1 MIAGYHRAIK
11 EAGYRG
17 SRFLQA
23 VRGKGGLAT
32 AQRMLKPRTSAQRAG
47 LDRLLE
53 AGKHRLTLEWL
64 VLRPRFKN
72 LFTQEERDEA
82 RRRLKGFVREAAK
95 VRRERERL
103 YPDELEMGRTY
114 AEGAKRQIRVNAY
127 ERDPRAR
134 KACIAQHGTRC
145 TACGLSFE
153 ERYGRIGRGFIHV
166 HHLRPLSAAGK
177 ADRVNPQTDLVPIC
191 PNCHAMIHRSKR
203 PLTISRLKSR
213 LRRQR

>member
-1 MIAGYHRAIK
+1 MIAGYHRAIE

-23 VRGKGGLAT
+23 VRGKGGLPT
-32 AQRMLKPRTSAQRAG
+32 ARRMLRPRTMAQRAG

-53 AGKHRLTLEWL
+53 AGKYRLTLEWL
-64 VLRPRFKN
+64 VLRPRFKS
-72 LFTQEERDEA
+72 LFTREELDEA
-82 RRRLKGFVREAAK
+82 RKRLKGFIKEAAK
-95 VRRERERL
+95 VRGARERL

-114 AEGAKRQIRVNAY
+114 VEGAKRQIRVNAY

-145 TACGLSFE
+145 AACGLSFE
-153 ERYGRIGRGFIHV
+153 ERYGPIGRDFIHV
-166 HHLRPLSAAGK
+166 HHLRPLAATGK
-177 ADRVNPQTDLVPIC
+177 VERVNPQTDLVPIC

-203 PLTISRLKSR
+203 PITISQLKTR
-213 LRRQR
+213 LRRPR